1 MDALLRW
8 YAQWRGRSRAAQ
20 VIVFDGGAEVE
31 KTRYFFR
38 GAVFGIAASFV
49 VMSLAAP
56 GSVDAGLLNEVERH
70 SVIARDASARAA
82 EAAKVATLC
91 LNTAQHMEWTLAQYR
106 SALDRR

>member
-31 KTRYFFR
+31 KTRHFFR
-38 GAVFGIAASFV
+38 GAVFGIAVSFV

-56 GSVDAGLLNEVERH
+56 GSVDPALLTEVERRGK
-70 SVIARDASARAA
+70 IAHDANEKAA
-82 EAAKVATLC
+82 EAAKIASLC
-91 LNTAQHMEWTLAQYR
+91 LNTAQHMEWTLEEYR
-106 SALDRR
+106 SALARR

>member
-31 KTRYFFR
+31 KTRHFFR
-38 GAVFGIAASFV
+38 GAVFGIVVSFV

-56 GSVDAGLLNEVERH
+56 TTADPALVNEVERR
-70 SVIARDASARAA
+70 SVLVHEANVKAA
-82 EAAKVATLC
+82 EATRLASLC
-91 LNTAQHMEWTLAQYR
+91 LNTAQQMEWTLEEYR
-106 SALDRR
+106 RALDRR